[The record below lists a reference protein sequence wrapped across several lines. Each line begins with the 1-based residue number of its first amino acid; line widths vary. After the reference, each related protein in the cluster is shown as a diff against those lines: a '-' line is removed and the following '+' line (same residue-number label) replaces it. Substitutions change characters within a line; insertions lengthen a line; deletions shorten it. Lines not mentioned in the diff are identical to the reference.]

1 MPMTFKEKFQAYK
14 DRVSPL
20 VDTMQDVTEEAT
32 KNAFIMPFLSVL
44 GYDVFNPHEVI
55 PEFTADVGTKK
66 GEKVDYAILKDG
78 EPIMLVETKKMSVK
92 LQKAQHKH
100 NQLYRY
106 FSTTHSRIA
115 ILTNG
120 VEYKIYSDL
129 NAPNVMDDEPFL
141 SFNIIVDD
149 IELYIHSLEN
159 LVKENFNIK
168 TITENAIYLK
178 YAKVVEKTF
187 SEDLK
192 SPSDELVKYFLSRP
206 EIKSTSKITQKM
218 IDKHRDITKET
229 LQRLMGAIIQTTT
242 TTSVVTEQTTV
253 IPLNPFEEKYPV
265 LFNILKD
272 NLGNINIEFSEKNNA
287 FVFMIFNQNNLK
299 LARIRV
305 YERESNKFDVA
316 LYRADGTTLRML
328 FFNQQE
334 ELESI
339 LLDSKQDL
347 CLV

>member
-1 MPMTFKEKFQAYK
+1 MTFKEKFQAYK

-78 EPIMLVETKKMSVK
+78 EPIILVEAKKLSVK
-92 LQKAQHKH
+92 LQKAQH

-115 ILTNG
+115 VLTNG

-141 SFNIIVDD
+141 SFNLIADD
-149 IELYIHSLEN
+149 VELYIHSLEK
-159 LVKENFNIK
+159 LQKDCFNIK
-168 TITENAIYLK
+168 NITESAIYLK
-178 YAKVVEKTF
+178 YAKIVEKTF
-187 SEDLK
+187 LEDLK

-206 EIKSTSKITQKM
+206 EIKPTSKITQKM

-242 TTSVVTEQTTV
+242 TTSIVTEQTTV
-253 IPLNPFEEKYPV
+253 IPLNPFEEKYPI
-265 LFNILKD
+265 LFNVLKE
-272 NLGNINIEFSEKNNA
+272 NLGNINVEFSEKNNA
-287 FVFMIFNQNNLK
+287 SVFMIFNQNNLK
-299 LARIRV
+299 LARIRA
-305 YERESNKFDVA
+305 YERETNKFDVA
-316 LYRADGTTLRML
+316 LYRVDGTTLKML

-334 ELESI
+334 DLESI
-339 LLDSKQDL
+339 LTDSKQDL